1 MLGLRMRTSSST
13 STVAS
18 QTSGPNV
25 SQADVTT
32 TRYPNDCST
41 RTRVQTDLVT
51 LLFTDQS
58 ASTAARD
65 PRAMDADPR
74 SSRALSP
81 ISVRTRF
88 ALDGMEVTS
97 DYRGGVGPCAEA
109 L

>member
-1 MLGLRMRTSSST
+1 MLGLRMTTSSWT
-13 STVAS
+13 STVES
-18 QTSGPNV
+18 QTSGPGM

-32 TRYPNDCST
+32 TRYPNDCSSQT
-41 RTRVQTDLVT
+41 RLQTDLVT
-51 LLFTDQS
+51 LLFADQW

-74 SSRALSP
+74 SSRALLP

-97 DYRGGVGPCAEA
+97 DHRGGVGPCAEA